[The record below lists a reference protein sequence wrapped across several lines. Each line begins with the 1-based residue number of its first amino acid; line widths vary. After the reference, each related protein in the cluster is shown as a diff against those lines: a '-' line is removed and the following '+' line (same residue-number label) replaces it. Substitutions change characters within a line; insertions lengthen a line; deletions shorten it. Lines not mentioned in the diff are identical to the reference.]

1 MNAPVKKPAAGEA
14 KPVDTTVADAAAPV
28 AANDAA
34 PPKKKRS
41 GRRMAIMLSVPVVLI
56 AGGAYFFLTGGRYV
70 ETDNAYVQ
78 QPKVS
83 VSSDVA
89 GRIVSVA
96 VHDNQS
102 VKAGDTLFAIDAE
115 PYRIALD
122 QADAA
127 LAAARVNVEQLRVAY
142 GTARAKLQSAQTT
155 LDIRTKEFDR
165 KQNLVS
171 QGVNA
176 EATLD
181 DLRLSLQTAQTTVS
195 LAEQEVAS
203 TTAALAGNPDIKTDD
218 HPAVRAAFAARDNA
232 QRNFDKATV
241 VAPADGIVSQVAS
254 LNVGQFIG
262 TGTTIATLV
271 ETGDVWVE
279 ANFKETQLATLK
291 AGMPAEITV
300 DAFPGIKLEGHVES
314 IGAATGAEFALI
326 PAQNATGNWVKVTQ
340 RIPVVIRVDDAKGE
354 PLRAGMSSV
363 VNIDTKPETGSSNT
377 SAAAATTTE
386 AKAN

>member
-14 KPVDTTVADAAAPV
+14 APVETTVAEAATRV

-34 PPKKKRS
+34 APKKKRS
-41 GRRMAIMLSVPVVLI
+41 GRRLAIMLSVPVVLL
-56 AGGAYFFLTGGRYV
+56 AGGAYFFLTGGRYI

-78 QPKVS
+78 QSKVS

-102 VKAGDTLFAIDAE
+102 VKAGDTLFAIDPE

-127 LAAARVNVEQLRVAY
+127 LATARVNVEQLRVAY
-142 GTARAKLQSAQTT
+142 GTAKAKLESAQAT
-155 LDIRTKEFDR
+155 LDIRTREFER
-165 KQNLVS
+165 KQNLVT

-181 DLRLSLQTAQTTVS
+181 DLRLSLQTAQSTVS
-195 LAEQEVAS
+195 LAQQEVAS
-203 TTAALAGNPDIKTDD
+203 STAALAGNPEIKTDD
-218 HPAVRAAFAARDNA
+218 HPAVRAALAARDNA
-232 QRNFDKATV
+232 QRNFDKTTV

-262 TGTTIATLV
+262 TGSTIATLV

-279 ANFKETQLATLK
+279 ANFKETQLTGLS
-291 AGMPAEITV
+291 AGMPAEISV
-300 DAFPGIKLEGHVES
+300 DAFPGIRLAGHVES

-326 PAQNATGNWVKVTQ
+326 PAQNATGNWVKITQ
-340 RIPVVIRVDDAKGE
+340 RIPVVIRVDDTKGE
-354 PLRAGMSSV
+354 PLRAGMSSLV
-363 VNIDTKPETGSSNT
+363 SVDTKPEITT
-377 SAAAATTTE
+377 AAATSTE
-386 AKAN
+386 TKAN